1 MVQKSFKEQYAY
13 TETRSEALESLTPGS
28 DDYYYY
34 QCHDKLLKQEFDGLD
49 DVIEAWSE
57 KHGHTTRLEEI
68 RNRRA
73 LLEFKMG
80 ESAEYLTN
88 TLGLYFNHQKS
99 VSSKQSTLPTSLNP
113 SSISY
118 DYMKRRAFGDRNGL
132 GYFTD
137 HALEWLPDEELTM
150 AQLRDLLKRLK
161 ETSHPKIIDLIC
173 RELDDKRSSGFGS
186 IDLHKHLFI
195 NQLEELA
202 ERKPDLMMNEV
213 FVQTSIT
220 KLQPHSDSDWNR
232 GGEEHLAYLERLWHF
247 VKPLNPVFNS
257 LKAHVLYHRLDDDR
271 SKGIYDKAR
280 YFEYLALPRTDH
292 YSENRF
298 VSRIEES
305 RHRIN
310 LDYNFQATTL
320 LKPISSDEELVSEYL
335 QYFLKDAENTEEFKE
350 IFREQ
355 YLDKQFA
362 TTKVLNNKGDMERWY
377 DLLDNPGVF
386 ERLKDQIELQ
396 FTSRNSKCFTSDE
409 LVSLELNVKNISHL
423 VVKIFQINTRNYYE
437 THNAEVQSSLDLDG
451 MIPSEELHFDYD
463 EAPNHRV
470 QRRYEFPQLEKSGIY
485 IVEFIGNGRSSRAL
499 IRKGQLKYVERIGSA
514 GHVFRVLN
522 DKNEVLENASLW
534 MSGRDYPAR
543 DNGDIVIP
551 FTAREGRQSIV
562 LSHESFSQLEAF
574 YHLAEDYSF
583 HAMIHIDREQLVR
596 GQQATILISPQFHI
610 NGYPASLELLKEV
623 SLTIDCVDRN
633 DVSASK
639 DVKAPEF
646 ELNHDADSKYQ
657 FHVPDETKSVVV
669 TVKAKVRHLSSHS
682 DIPLSSSK
690 TIQIN
695 GIDSTES
702 TRNLFLRTNEDCYQI
717 VVAGKTGEV
726 REDLPVQIELTPKDF
741 NQTIYVSLKTDSEGI
756 VTLGSLEHFTTVKAS
771 ISSPNA
777 SGVWAINTE
786 NIDVPT
792 ALHGYEGGPDLT
804 IALST
809 TIRAPS
815 RDRFV
820 LIETRQEQAVQDCST
835 ALSIDP
841 GILRLSGLKA
851 GDYQLFVKDLQKIV
865 DIKVAG
871 GTPVSSWVL
880 SKRRLLELS
889 RRKVI
894 SVKKVDRSDS
904 TLVASLN
911 NVTANTRVHVL
922 ATHFYPEERLSSTF
936 RLYFTAPR
944 TRPGRQDLSQFI
956 SGRDIG
962 DEYRYI
968 IDRKRAEKF
977 PGNMLKRPGILI
989 NPWAMEDTSTGVNHA
1004 AGGGAYGGG
1013 GAPGASMASGIK
1025 KPSPRNT
1032 QVEGGYTSFDF
1043 LHRTSLIMNH
1053 VKIEEG
1059 QVSIP
1064 LEKLR
1069 GYSLVQILVVDPL
1082 IGAFTLDLPL
1092 ATPEIPCRNL
1102 TLLKA
1107 LDQSQTFSEK
1117 KQSSLIDGHKP
1128 FEVEDFMTASWERYD
1143 TLQRVFTLFTTLSGN
1158 STLEEFRFLINW
1170 PNLSLEEKT
1179 KKYSEFACHELHFF
1193 LWKKD
1198 AQFFQDVVAPFLA
1211 QKKNKTFLDLYLLGA
1226 DLKQFLRPWE
1236 YQRLNAVEKTL
1247 LGTRIDD
1254 ANSGVKGYIED
1265 TYQLLTK
1272 NIIAEQTLFSAALKS
1287 SALDEPDPSIAPP
1300 PPPAMERMLA
1310 PSAAPA
1316 PKMARRSR
1324 SASPSKKKSRRK
1336 ESAQKSMMAEEVC
1349 FDDEEMYESESMS
1362 MMSLDMD
1369 IREEVPQ
1376 LYQTLDATKE
1386 LGENNYYKRK
1396 ISEQTPELVPVNA
1409 FWCDY
1414 ARHPR
1419 SGSEPFLSSQFIH
1432 ATSSFTEMAFAL
1444 SVLDLPFEAEK
1455 AVSSREGSRVTVK
1468 AKSPSVVFHKEIK
1481 PSVPSSTKVPIL
1493 VSQNYFVDNDRY
1505 EYKEGERVDKYARD
1519 EFVKQVV
1526 YTCQV
1531 VLTNPSSSNHKLDL
1545 LMQIPEGSLP
1555 VKSGFYTKGQHV
1567 VLSSYATQSIEY
1579 SFYFPQAGDHPHYP
1593 VQVSKY
1599 EETICQA
1606 PATTLHVVDE
1616 ATHIDKTSWE
1626 YISQQAEMTELL
1638 EYLRTENIHR
1648 VDLERIAWRLKEKSD
1663 YQTIISLLSERHV
1676 YNQTLWSYSFKHG
1689 DLPRFIDFVKH
1700 SDHFVNSCGIEFY
1713 SDWIH
1718 LDPVARKRYE
1728 HKEYAPLVN
1737 ARAHP
1742 LGDGERTILNNRFK
1756 AQFDAFLNRLH
1767 YSPTVTASHRLTGSL
1782 YLSLQD
1788 RIQDAIDLFET
1799 VERSELEET
1808 LQYDYMTVYFAF
1820 YTQDIETARAVASR
1834 YENYPVLHW
1843 RQLFETALAQVQ
1855 EATDKDVVSATPD
1868 NRESRQQQLAD
1879 LEPNLELT
1887 IHDTELSIDYQNV
1900 SAVTVNFYKVDIEL
1914 LFSRQPF
1921 VQKQSGQFSV
1931 LMPNHVAELSLPEK
1945 AGVQRWE
1952 IPGEFHSSNVI
1963 IEVVGGGQRRSEAR
1977 FAHGLLARVLENSG
1991 QVKVLGRESNR
2002 PRSLVYVKVYARM
2015 KGGQVR
2021 FYKDGYTDIRG
2032 RFDYT
2037 SLSTNELDNVDR
2049 FALLVMDEEYGSVIR
2064 EAKPPKR

>member
-1 MVQKSFKEQYAY
+1 MN
-13 TETRSEALESLTPGS
+13 
-28 DDYYYY
+28 DYYYY
-34 QCHDKLLKQEFDGLD
+34 HCHDKLLKRSFDGLD
-49 DVIEAWSE
+49 EVIEAWSE
-57 KHGHTTRLEEI
+57 KHGHTTRLGEI
-68 RNRRA
+68 KNRRA

-80 ESAEYLTN
+80 DSADHLQRELS
-88 TLGLYFNHQKS
+88 LYFSHQKS
-99 VSSKQSTLPTSLNP
+99 VSSRQSTLPTSLTPNT
-113 SSISY
+113 ISY
-118 DYMKRRAFGDRNGL
+118 DTMKRRAFGDSNSL

-150 AQLRDLLKRLK
+150 AQLRELLRRLK
-161 ETSHPKIIDLIC
+161 ETTHPKIIDLIC
-173 RELDDKRSSGFGS
+173 RELEDKRSSGFGS
-186 IDLHKHLFI
+186 FELHKNLFI

-202 ERKPDLMMNEV
+202 ERKPELMMNET
-213 FVQTSIT
+213 FVQASVT
-220 KLQPHSDSDWNR
+220 KLQPHADSDWIR
-232 GGEEHLAYLERLWHF
+232 GGKERLAYLERLWHF
-247 VKPLNPVFNS
+247 VSPLNAVFNS
-257 LKAHVLYHRLDDDR
+257 LKAHVLYHRLDYDR
-271 SKGIYDKAR
+271 GAGEYNKAR
-280 YFEYLALPRTDH
+280 FFEYLALPRTDH
-292 YSENRF
+292 YSESRF
-298 VSRIEES
+298 ISRIEES
-305 RHRIN
+305 RYRVN
-310 LDYNFQATTL
+310 LDSNYKTTTL
-320 LKPISSDEELVSEYL
+320 LNAISNDEALVSEYL
-335 QYFLKDAENTEEFKE
+335 QYFLADAENTGEFKE

-362 TTKVLNNKGDMERWY
+362 TSKVLNNKGNMERWY
-377 DLLDNPGVF
+377 DLLDNPTMF
-386 ERLKDQIELQ
+386 QRLKDQIELQ
-396 FTSRNSKCFTSDE
+396 FTCRNAKVFGSDE
-409 LVSLELNVKNISHL
+409 LVSLELDVKNIAHL
-423 VVKIFQINTRNYYE
+423 VVKIFEINTRNYYE

-451 MIPSEELHFDYD
+451 MIPSEELHFDYS

-470 QRRYEFPQLEKSGIY
+470 QRRYEFPQLKDSGIY

-522 DKNEVLENASLW
+522 DNNDVLEGASLW
-534 MSGRDYPAR
+534 MSGGYYHAR
-543 DNGDIVIP
+543 ENGDIVIP
-551 FTAREGRQSIV
+551 FTARQGRQSIV
-562 LSHESFSQLEAF
+562 LSHGSFSQLEEF

-596 GQQATILISPQFHI
+596 GQQASILISPQFPI
-610 NGYPASLELLKEV
+610 NGYPASLELLKDV
-623 SLTIDCVDRN
+623 HLTIDCIDRN
-633 DVSASK
+633 NVTASK
-639 DVKAPEF
+639 DVKTPDF
-646 ELNHDADSKYQ
+646 ELKHDADTQYN

-669 TVKAKVRHLSSHS
+669 TVKAKVRHLSSHA
-682 DIPLSSSK
+682 DLPLSSSK
-690 TIQIN
+690 TIEIN
-695 GIDSTES
+695 GIDATES
-702 TRNLFLRTNEDCYQI
+702 TRNLFLRTKEDCYQI

-726 REDLPVQIELTPKDF
+726 RNDLPVQIELLPKDF
-741 NQTIYVSLKTDSEGI
+741 NQTIYVSLKTDSEGVI
-756 VTLGSLEHFTTVKAS
+756 NLGSLEHFTTVKAS
-771 ISSPNA
+771 ISSPSA

-786 NIDVPT
+786 NIDVPPS
-792 ALHGYEGGPDLT
+792 LQGYEGGPDLT
-804 IALST
+804 LALPT
-809 TIRAPS
+809 TLRAPS

-820 LIETRQEQAVQDCST
+820 LIETRQNQAVQDCST

-841 GILRLSGLKA
+841 GILKLSGLKA
-851 GDYQLFVKDLQKIV
+851 GDYQLFVKDLQKV
-865 DIKVAG
+865 VEIKIASG
-871 GTPVSSWVL
+871 DAVSSWVL
-880 SKRRLLELS
+880 SNRRLLELS

-894 SVKKVDRSDS
+894 SVKKTIRTD
-904 TLVASLN
+904 TALVASLN
-911 NVTANTRVHVL
+911 HVTPNTRVHVL

-936 RLYFTAPR
+936 RLYFTPPR
-944 TRPGRQDLSQFI
+944 ARVGRQDISQFI

-968 IDRKRAEKF
+968 IDRKRADRF
-977 PGNMLKRPGILI
+977 PGNMLSRPGLLI

-1004 AGGGAYGGG
+1004 AAGGAYGGG
-1013 GAPGASMASGIK
+1013 GPPGAPTASGIP
-1025 KPSPRNT
+1025 KPSPRN
-1032 QVEGGYTSFDF
+1032 QHVEGGYASYDF
-1043 LHRTSLIMNH
+1043 LQRGSLIMNH
-1053 VKIEEG
+1053 LKIEDG
-1059 QVSIP
+1059 QVTIP
-1064 LEKLR
+1064 LEKLK
-1069 GYSLVQILVVDPL
+1069 GYCLVQILVVDPL
-1082 IGAFTLDLPL
+1082 VGAFALDLPL
-1092 ATPEIPCRNL
+1092 ASPEVPCRNL

-1107 LDQSQTFSEK
+1107 LDQTQTFSEK
-1117 KQSSLIDGHKP
+1117 KQSSLVDGHKP
-1128 FEVEDFMTASWERYD
+1128 FEVEDYLTASWERYD
-1143 TLQRVFTLFTTLSGN
+1143 TLQRVFTLLTTLSGN
-1158 STLEEFRFLINW
+1158 STLEEFRFLMNW
-1170 PNLSLEEKT
+1170 PNLTPAEKT

-1193 LWKKD
+1193 LSKKD
-1198 AQFFQDVVAPFLA
+1198 PQFFQDTVAPFLA
-1211 QKKNKTFLDLYLLGA
+1211 QKKHKTFLDLYLLGA

-1236 YQRLNAVEKTL
+1236 YQRLNTVEKIL

-1265 TYQLLTK
+1265 SFQLLTK

-1300 PPPAMERMLA
+1300 PPPAMERMRA
-1310 PSAAPA
+1310 PAAPA

-1324 SASPSKKKSRRK
+1324 SAGPSKKKSK
-1336 ESAQKSMMAEEVC
+1336 SIQMSKMAEVACFDEEEDMLEFESAAS
-1349 FDDEEMYESESMS
+1349 
-1362 MMSLDMD
+1362 MSLDMGL
-1369 IREEVPQ
+1369 REEVPQ

-1396 ISEQTPELVPVNA
+1396 ITEQTPELVPVNA
-1409 FWCDY
+1409 FWRDY

-1432 ATSSFTEMAFAL
+1432 ATSSFTEMAFVL

-1455 AVSSREGSRVTVK
+1455 AVSSREGARVTVK

-1481 PSVPSSTKVPIL
+1481 PSSPSETKVPIL

-1519 EFVKQVV
+1519 EFVKQIV

-1555 VKSGFYTKGQHV
+1555 VKSGFYTKGQHI

-1579 SFYFPQAGDHPHYP
+1579 SFYFPLAGDYPHYP

-1616 ATHIDKTSWE
+1616 ATHVDKTSWE
-1626 YISQQAEMTELL
+1626 YISQQAEMPELL
-1638 EYLRTENIHR
+1638 EYLQTENIHR
-1648 VDLERIAWRLKEKSD
+1648 IDLERIAWRLKEKSD
-1663 YQTIISLLSERHV
+1663 YESIIALLSERHV
-1676 YNQTLWSYSFKHG
+1676 YHQTLWSYSFKHG
-1689 DLPRFIDFVKH
+1689 DLPNFIDFVKH
-1700 SDHFVNSCGIEFY
+1700 SDGFVNHCGIEFY

-1742 LGDGERTILNNRFK
+1742 LGDGDRTILNNRFK

-1767 YSPTVTASHRLTGSL
+1767 YAPEVTASHRLTGSL

-1788 RIQDAIDLFET
+1788 RIQDALNLFKT
-1799 VERSELEET
+1799 VVRSELEET
-1808 LQYDYMTVYFAF
+1808 LQYDYMSVYFAF
-1820 YTQDIETARAVASR
+1820 YTQDIETARSVASR
-1834 YENYPVLHW
+1834 YESYPVLHW
-1843 RQLFETALAQVQ
+1843 RQLFETALAQLQ
-1855 EATDKDVVSATPD
+1855 EAMDRDVVAATPD

-1879 LEPNLELT
+1879 LEPNLELA
-1887 IHDTELSIDYQNV
+1887 IHDTEISIDYQNV
-1900 SAVTVNFYKVDIEL
+1900 SAVTVNFYRVDIEL

-1931 LMPNHVAELSLPEK
+1931 LMPNHSAKIELAEK
-1945 AGVQRWE
+1945 AGVHRWE
-1952 IPGEFHSSNVI
+1952 IPEEFHSSNVI

-2002 PRSLVYVKVYARM
+2002 PRPLVYVKVYARM